1 MSFMIQRKHFLK
13 EERKELSSCTGF
25 TPSSK
30 GYTTNKE
37 PGSWRA
43 RGWVGYSTNTC
54 GVEDAALLLPRT
66 NARLIVKLCFQI

>member
-1 MSFMIQRKHFLK
+1 MIQRKRFLK
-13 EERKELSSCTGF
+13 EERKELSSCPGY

-43 RGWVGYSTNTC
+43 RGWVGYSTNTR
-54 GVEDAALLLPRT
+54 GAEDELFSCPG
-66 NARLIVKLCFQI
+66 QMQG